1 MLQSVIFDM
10 DGVIVDSEQ
19 MHADA
24 NAIALVPYGLTMPA
38 EYYLSYAGTSKY
50 RMMEIL
56 IEKHH
61 LNATADELCRAA
73 DRENDVIF
81 ERDGFREVPGVVNLI
96 KMLSNEG
103 ISLAIASSSPYED
116 IYMVTDYFDIRKYF
130 DVMVSGFNGDIN
142 PKPAPDIYNL
152 ALKKLGFTPEASIA
166 IEDTDTGLLA
176 AHRALLTCI
185 GYRNPLSGNQTL
197 EIADA
202 ILEDY
207 SNADINYFKSLV
219 NKA

>member
-24 NAIALVPYGLTMPA
+24 NAIALVSYGLTMPA

-116 IYMVTDYFDIRKYF
+116 IYKVTDYFDIRKYF

-185 GYRNPLSGNQTL
+185 GYRNPLSGNQAL

-219 NKA
+219 NRA

>member
-1 MLQSVIFDM
+1 
-10 DGVIVDSEQ
+10 
-19 MHADA
+19 
-24 NAIALVPYGLTMPA
+24 
-38 EYYLSYAGTSKY
+38 
-50 RMMEIL
+50 MMEIL

-116 IYMVTDYFDIRKYF
+116 IYKVTDYFDIRKYF

-176 AHRALLTCI
+176 AHRALLTENLPQSPV
-185 GYRNPLSGNQTL
+185 RQSDP
-197 EIADA
+197 
-202 ILEDY
+202 
-207 SNADINYFKSLV
+207 
-219 NKA
+219 

>member
-1 MLQSVIFDM
+1 
-10 DGVIVDSEQ
+10 
-19 MHADA
+19 
-24 NAIALVPYGLTMPA
+24 
-38 EYYLSYAGTSKY
+38 
-50 RMMEIL
+50 
-56 IEKHH
+56 
-61 LNATADELCRAA
+61 
-73 DRENDVIF
+73 
-81 ERDGFREVPGVVNLI
+81 
-96 KMLSNEG
+96 MLSNEG

-116 IYMVTDYFDIRKYF
+116 IYKVTDYFDIRKYF

>member
-1 MLQSVIFDM
+1 MLHHKIILRQKSKTF
-10 DGVIVDSEQ
+10 
-19 MHADA
+19 
-24 NAIALVPYGLTMPA
+24 LVRFSLLQQA
-38 EYYLSYAGTSKY
+38 
-50 RMMEIL
+50 
-56 IEKHH
+56 
-61 LNATADELCRAA
+61 ADELCRAA

-116 IYMVTDYFDIRKYF
+116 IYKVTDYFDIRKYF